1 MTLSKKTIVALT
13 FFVAVVSFATAFSA
27 YGQVEVDCKIDPTTK
42 KEVCTLVNPL
52 GGTATNDV
60 KDLICLF
67 VRFLATKLMPPV
79 VVLMVLWASFL
90 FLTAAGQPGKIVQAR
105 TTLMWAVIGA
115 AILLMALPLIN
126 LVVSTVGGTVSAQ
139 CSGTAAT
146 SSAFTVLYTLINW
159 FAWLLGLLSVAMGL
173 YAGFLYM
180 TSRGEPQKVATAGK
194 VIFYAVIGIL
204 VAIIAFSI
212 LSLTKTFLGVS

>member
-27 YGQVEVDCKIDPTTK
+27 YGQVEVCTGDT
-42 KEVCTLVNPL
+42 CTLGNPL
-52 GGTATNDV
+52 GKKANDISS
-60 KDLICLF
+60 LICLF
-67 VRFLATKLMPPV
+67 VSFLATKLMPPV